1 MEALA
6 NQLDELHLANDKTM
20 QKALDPDG
28 KNPIKTLLK
37 NQIFFFISLEKIFCS
52 CALYKFNRKNKRQE
66 RKIMVTNKAIYNLS
80 KTSSIK

>member
-6 NQLDELHLANDKTM
+6 TQLDELHLHNDKAI

-28 KNPIKTLLK
+28 LLFSPSFLTLPP
-37 NQIFFFISLEKIFCS
+37 EKILSS

-66 RKIMVTNKAIYNLS
+66 RKIMVTNKAVYNLS
-80 KTSSIK
+80 KTSESFAF